1 VTEFSE
7 DRYFDPDP
15 TIRRHARAIYDGT
28 RALPIVS
35 PHGHVDV
42 ALLASNDAFPDP
54 AALIV
59 TPDHYVLRLLYS
71 RGVSMESLGVAAI
84 DGSPPPSESDARKI
98 WQTFADHW
106 PLFRA
111 TPSRAWIDYELR
123 EVFGVKDA
131 LDSESAPK
139 IYDAVLER
147 LESPEFRPRALL
159 KRFNIE
165 VLATT
170 DAPTDSL
177 RHHEALR
184 DAALGTSIIPT
195 FRPDALFQIGA
206 PAWRSELQRLA
217 DVVGRGIK
225 TFRDFIGAIEQRRDE
240 FKAVGAVAT
249 DHGVTSPRT
258 ERLKEGEV
266 DRLFFSAL
274 RGTATEENQAKF
286 EAHLLMEMASQS
298 AEDGLVMQLHAGALR
313 NHNDPVYRRFG
324 PHRGGDIPL
333 PTEFTQ
339 NLRPL
344 LNAYGNDARFRLIVF
359 TLDEAAYARE
369 LAPLAGHYPAMM
381 LGAPWWFHDSIEGM
395 MRFRRSTTETAGI
408 DNTAGFTDDTRAF
421 CSIPAR
427 HDLARRVDANY
438 LAGLV
443 ARHVIDLSD
452 AREMGQ
458 AMAYDLAKRAYRLAD
473 STGVQ

>member
-1 VTEFSE
+1 MTEFSE

-15 TIRRHARAIYDGT
+15 TIRSHARAIYDQT

-42 ALLASNDAFPDP
+42 GLLASNDAFPDP

-71 RGVSMESLGVAAI
+71 RGVSMESLGVGAI
-84 DGSPPPSESDARKI
+84 DGTPPAAESDSRKI

-106 PLFRA
+106 HLFRA
-111 TPSRAWIDYELR
+111 TPSRAWIEYELR
-123 EVFGVKDA
+123 EVFGVKVA
-131 LDSESAPK
+131 LSPESAQK
-139 IYDAVLER
+139 VYDAILER
-147 LESPEFRPRALL
+147 LNSAEFRPRALL

-170 DAPTDSL
+170 DAASDSL
-177 RHHEALR
+177 AHHESLR
-184 DAALGTSIIPT
+184 NAGLGARIIPT
-195 FRPDALFQIGA
+195 FRPDALFQISSSE
-206 PAWRSELQRLA
+206 WRSELARLGA
-217 DVVGRGIK
+217 SVGRDIK
-225 TFRDFIGAIEQRRDE
+225 TYREFIGAVVQRRGE
-240 FKAVGAVAT
+240 FKRAGAVAT
-249 DHGVTSPRT
+249 DHGVLSPHT
-258 ERLKEGEV
+258 ERLRDGEV
-266 DRLFFSAL
+266 DRLFFAAL
-274 RGTATEENQAKF
+274 RGTATEDDQAKF
-286 EAHLLMEMASQS
+286 EAHLLMEMASES

-313 NHNDPVYRRFG
+313 NHNEAVYRRFG

-333 PTEFTQ
+333 PTKFTQ

-344 LNAYGNDARFRLIVF
+344 LNAYGNDSRFRFIVF
-359 TLDEAAYARE
+359 TLDESAYTRE
-369 LAPLAGHYPAMM
+369 LAPLAGHYPAML

-395 MRFRRSTTETAGI
+395 MRFRSSTTETAGI

-427 HDLARRVDANY
+427 HDLARRIDANY

-452 AREMGQ
+452 AREMAQ
-458 AMAYDLAKRAYRLAD
+458 AMAYELARRAYRL
-473 STGVQ
+473 S